1 MIGKVFEDY
10 YKTLFTFANPIV
22 SEELLDAVHSK
33 ATDQMNSSLTK
44 EFKVI
49 EVERALKQMFPIIA
63 PSLDRMPP
71 FFYQQFWSIVGMVTI
86 KTVLDFLNCGITP
99 PNFNETHIVLIPKVK
114 NPRQV
119 TEYRLISM
127 YNVAY
132 KPAFKTLVNRLNII
146 LLELMCENQ
155 SAFMFER

>member
-1 MIGKVFEDY
+1 M
-10 YKTLFTFANPIV
+10 
-22 SEELLDAVHSK
+22 
-33 ATDQMNSSLTK
+33 
-44 EFKVI
+44 I

-63 PSLDRMPP
+63 PSLDGMPP

-155 SAFMFER
+155 SAFVFEH